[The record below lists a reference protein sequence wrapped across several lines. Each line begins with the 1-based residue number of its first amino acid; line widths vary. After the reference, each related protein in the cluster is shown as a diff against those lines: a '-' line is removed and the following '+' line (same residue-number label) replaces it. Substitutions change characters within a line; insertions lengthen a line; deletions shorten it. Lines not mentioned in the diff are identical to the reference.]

1 MSVALETLKLE
12 LGAALSATPARA
24 AWLWTDEPQLFDG
37 NGRFAPRRGELVGLT
52 ITAVGLDYR
61 DPMTSYEPFR
71 DVDDCANALGVYPE
85 LRVLPPERVA
95 ELMEEV
101 GAPSYDAC
109 DWRAVYVRR

>member
-1 MSVALETLKLE
+1 MPVTLETLKLE
-12 LGAALSATPARA
+12 LGAALSDTPAQA
-24 AWLWTDEPQLFDG
+24 AWLWTDEPPLLDD

-52 ITAVGLDYR
+52 ITAHGLDYR

-71 DVDDCANALGVYPE
+71 DVDDCANNLGVYPE

-95 ELMEEV
+95 ELMDEV